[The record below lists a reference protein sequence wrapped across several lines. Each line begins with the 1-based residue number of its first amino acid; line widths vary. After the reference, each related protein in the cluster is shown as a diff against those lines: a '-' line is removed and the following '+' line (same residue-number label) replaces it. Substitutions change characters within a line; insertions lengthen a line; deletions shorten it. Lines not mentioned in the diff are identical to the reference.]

1 MPDGSCG
8 RQATMSK
15 HQIAHDVAI
24 QACRDLYKPDW
35 QTDMQP
41 VAAIIGMTAIEAYLR
56 ELRNLNRKKAD
67 G

>member
-1 MPDGSCG
+1 
-8 RQATMSK
+8 MSK